1 MLRAIIVFV
10 LVLAVAVVLGST
22 MHSLFVMSAWADAA
36 GQGAGTAPPT
46 LAMSDRI
53 SWITHDIVG
62 MGPTFATLA
71 GIAYLIAFI
80 VAGFFARLTGLRT
93 IVFTVA
99 GAVAIFALF
108 TIVKMELGTVG
119 VFGARGTYGL
129 AAQAAVGALAGLLFA
144 MLKPAAE

>member
-1 MLRAIIVFV
+1 
-10 LVLAVAVVLGST
+10 
-22 MHSLFVMSAWADAA
+22 MSE
-36 GQGAGTAPPT
+36 
-46 LAMSDRI
+46 RI
-53 SWITHDIVG
+53 AWITHDIVG

-144 MLKPAAE
+144 MLKPAAN